1 MVPHTLPNTI
11 LACLDLIYVYL
22 NAWQGSKIRM
32 HIYHSRCGCV
42 AKNVAFLLLKATP
55 AQMLKCLNDILCSFS
70 L

>member
-42 AKNVAFLLLKATP
+42 AKMWHSYCLR
-55 AQMLKCLNDILCSFS
+55 QGEHKCSNAILSSFS